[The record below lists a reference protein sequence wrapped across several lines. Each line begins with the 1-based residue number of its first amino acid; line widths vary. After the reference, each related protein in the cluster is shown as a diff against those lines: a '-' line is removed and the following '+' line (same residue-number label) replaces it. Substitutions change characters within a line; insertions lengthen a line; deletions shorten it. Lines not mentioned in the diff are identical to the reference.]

1 MSHPPPA
8 AGRRPRLLRATTL
21 AAFGAS
27 GAAALVFEV
36 TWTRTLSTVMG
47 SSTYA
52 LSTMLAAFM
61 AGLSVGGLVGSV
73 VAERTRRLVVAFALC
88 ELGIGALGFAINP
101 IIRSLTPLYVST
113 YYSFHESFVGF
124 SVVQFLIAFL
134 VMGAPTTLMGMSFP
148 IGVKLF
154 TEWRGAPGRE
164 AGKLY
169 AVNTLGGIFG
179 SLAAGFLLIPLLGV
193 ARAAG
198 LAAAVNV
205 VNAVVLLWLA
215 AGSRKAAAAA
225 VAGAGA
231 ALLVAQ
237 LRPPEVPTFGYAYG
251 RRFGSPDVARQVAGS
266 AAGAEVLFRDEGV
279 EGDVW
284 LIRAGPPGRRETTLL
299 NGSKLEAGD
308 EVSFA
313 LLGQLPYF
321 TARLSGPVRS
331 VLSIGLGSGRTLRRL
346 VELPVEAVESVELS
360 RGVLEANR
368 RFLSP
373 ELFGDSRVRHVLAD
387 GRNHLLVEKHRY
399 DVIVVSP
406 SWATDV
412 ASAGMLTDEF
422 FALAA
427 RHLTPTGTIG
437 VWVDFTMMDDADM
450 SLLLRT
456 FAKTFRHVT
465 AWRVPGGDV
474 VLVGASS
481 ERYAREEDVEKLAL
495 QATPQA
501 RGALAV
507 ALPDSRPRPS
517 RFDDLNTDDR
527 PVLEFANARA
537 FLTSSGWAMPSTPG
551 GLVQPRSR

>member
-1 MSHPPPA
+1 MPLIA
-8 AGRRPRLLRATTL
+8 RRERLLRPL
-21 AAFGAS
+21 VLLAFGAS

-61 AGLSVGGLVGSV
+61 AGLSVGGLLGSI

-88 ELGIGALGFAINP
+88 ELGIGVLGFAINP
-101 IIRSLTPLYVST
+101 IIRGLTPLYVT
-113 YYSFHESFVGF
+113 AYYSFHESFVGF
-124 SVVQFLIAFL
+124 SVVQFAIAFL

-164 AGKLY
+164 AGRLY

-179 SLAAGFLLIPLLGV
+179 SLAAGFLLIPLVGV

-198 LAAAVNV
+198 LAAAVDV

-215 AGSRKAAAAA
+215 AGPGKAA
-225 VAGAGA
+225 VAGALGAGA

-251 RRFGSPDVARQVAGS
+251 RRFGSAELARQVAAS
-266 AAGAEVLFRDEGV
+266 ADEAEVLFRDEGI

-284 LIRAGPPGRRETTLL
+284 LVRSGAPAHRETTLV
-299 NGSKLEAGD
+299 NGGKLEAGD
-308 EVSFA
+308 DLSFA

-346 VELPVEAVESVELS
+346 VELPVESVESVELS

-373 ELFGDSRVRHVLAD
+373 ELFSDSRVRHVVAD
-387 GRNHLLVEKHRY
+387 GRNQLLVEKHPY

-422 FALAA
+422 FSLAA
-427 RHLTPTGTIG
+427 QRLTPTGTMG

-450 SLLLRT
+450 SRLLRT
-456 FAKTFRHVT
+456 FAKSFRHLT
-465 AWRVPGGDV
+465 AWNVPSGDV
-474 VLVGASS
+474 VLVGSNS
-481 ERYAREEDVEKLAL
+481 ERYANEQKVAELAMN
-495 QATPQA
+495 ATPA
-501 RGALAV
+501 AAGALRV
-507 ALPDSRPRPS
+507 ALADAAPRPT
-517 RFDDLNTDDR
+517 RLDDLNTDDR

-537 FLTSSGWAMPSTPG
+537 FVAGRGGAMASPEGALLES
-551 GLVQPRSR
+551 RSR